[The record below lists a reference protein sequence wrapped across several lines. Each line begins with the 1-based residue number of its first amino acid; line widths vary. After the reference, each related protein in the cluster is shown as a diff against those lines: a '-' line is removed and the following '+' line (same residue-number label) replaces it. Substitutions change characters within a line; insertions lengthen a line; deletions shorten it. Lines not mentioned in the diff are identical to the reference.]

1 MSRPRKEN
9 LEYFSFDVDF
19 FRDKKINRLK
29 AKFGSDGITV
39 YQYVLCEIYH
49 NGYYVEYDE
58 DLVLDISDYF
68 SFSEGKTMQ
77 ILNYLFSRSLLVL
90 IESKLPVPV
99 KVISAPSVQRR
110 YQEAKKSAKRD
121 IAVDKRFWL
130 LSKEETK
137 SFIKL
142 YPDDGFSEK
151 NEDKSQK
158 NDSYSEKNDTKESK
172 GKERKGK
179 ESKVCYAF
187 SIPCKNGSFDVTKTY
202 LDELTHTYPEMDVEK
217 VLSKIRD
224 YLTVHPEKQ
233 GYISGIK
240 SYIEMWLRDDN
251 ERGKYR
257 RPKQQGAYDLSEY
270 ESWSVIDEMDET
282 DEDKTSQ
289 K

>member
-99 KVISAPSVQRR
+99 KVISALSVQRR

-158 NDSYSEKNDTKESK
+158 NDSYSEKNGTKESK
-172 GKERKGK
+172 GKE
-179 ESKVCYAF
+179 SKVCCGY

-202 LDELTHTYPEMDVEK
+202 YDELTHTYPEMNVEK
-217 VLSKIRD
+217 VLLKIHS
-224 YLTVHPEKQ
+224 YLTAHPEKQ

-240 SYIEMWLRDDN
+240 SYIEMWMLDDN

-270 ESWSVIDEMDET
+270 ESWSVIDEMDEMDET

>member
-77 ILNYLFSRSLLVL
+77 ILNYLFSRSLLVM

-110 YQEAKKSAKRD
+110 YQEAKKGAKRD
-121 IAVDKRFWL
+121 ITVDKRFWL

-151 NEDKSQK
+151 NEDKSGK
-158 NDSYSEKNDTKESK
+158 NNSYSGKNSTKESK
-172 GKERKGK
+172 EKKSKEK
-179 ESKVCYAF
+179 ESKVWCGY
-187 SIPCKNGSFDVTKTY
+187 SIPCKNGSFDITQTY
-202 LDELTHTYPEMDVEK
+202 LDELTHTYPEMEVEK
-217 VLSKIRD
+217 VLSRIRD
-224 YLTVHPEKQ
+224 YLTAHPEKQ
-233 GYISGIK
+233 GYLSGAKARIK
-240 SYIEMWLRDDN
+240 IWMEDDN
-251 ERGKYR
+251 AQGKYR

-270 ESWSVIDEMDET
+270 ESWSIIDEMDEA
-282 DEDKTSQ
+282 DEDKTS
-289 K
+289 

>member
-77 ILNYLFSRSLLVL
+77 ILNYLFSRSLLVM

-110 YQEAKKSAKRD
+110 YQEAKKGAKRD
-121 IAVDKRFWL
+121 ITVDKRFWL

-151 NEDKSQK
+151 NEDKSGK
-158 NDSYSEKNDTKESK
+158 NNSYSEKNSTKESK
-172 GKERKGK
+172 EKKSKEK
-179 ESKVCYAF
+179 ESKVWCGY
-187 SIPCKNGSFDVTKTY
+187 SIPCKNGSFDITQTY
-202 LDELTHTYPEMDVEK
+202 LDELTHTYPEMEVEK
-217 VLSKIRD
+217 VLSRIRD
-224 YLTVHPEKQ
+224 YLTAHPEKQ
-233 GYISGIK
+233 GYLSGAKARIK
-240 SYIEMWLRDDN
+240 IWMEDDN
-251 ERGKYR
+251 AQGKYR

-270 ESWSVIDEMDET
+270 ESWSIIDEMDEA
-282 DEDKTSQ
+282 DEDKTS
-289 K
+289 